1 MKPKTIIIAGLSILL
16 ILVACWLGFHS
27 RQNDSN
33 VRLTSISQ
41 LNSPEYKIGV
51 PQGAAAMTAIERAFP
66 DATIIYYNTNE
77 DGYLAV
83 QKGMIDA
90 FAYDKA
96 MMTFAA
102 ANLKGVEVLD
112 EVVDSIDIVVGISPK
127 RPDLVDDIN
136 AFIAEIKADGTYD
149 DMYDRWVNQAS
160 DVLPDIKPP
169 AHPTMALKAGTSG
182 GVVPMNYYDEN
193 LELTGFDVEFMQRL
207 AVYLNADLEISALSF
222 DGMMASLETG
232 RTDFVVSNLNATE
245 ERREVIIMSD
255 PIRSS
260 DTVFM
265 VKQGRFITDKK
276 QQITDKSQLAGK
288 KVGIV
293 TGTVFDSLLA
303 EHLPETIPEYFN
315 SLADEVAA
323 LQTGKISAILM
334 DEPVARDLMNTMDG
348 ITYLEDRLTEESY
361 AFAFNLNN
369 YDLQKKFN
377 QVLAELYA
385 EGIIT
390 EADARWFGK
399 DESAKVLPDIKLTG
413 ENGTLVYGTDYS
425 IGAPFDYVKDQ
436 KIVGYEVELMMHIC
450 DRLGYDLE
458 IVDMS
463 FPALIPALAAGSID
477 VAGNCITVTE
487 ERKQSVLF
495 SDPVYTG
502 GSVLTVVA
510 NSAVDPAESSFLSS
524 IKESFTRNI
533 ITESRYK
540 LLAKGLGVTLLI
552 SLLSTIFGTILGFVV
567 CLMRRSESQWANI
580 PALVFIRAIQGTPI
594 IVFLMILYYIV
605 FSSSGINGIVVA
617 IIGFSIN
624 FAAYVSEMM
633 RTGIEAVDK
642 GQLEAAAA
650 LGFNRIQVFQKI
662 TFPQAARHFLPV
674 FKGEFISMVKMTS
687 VVGYIAI
694 QDLTKMSDIIRS
706 RTYEAFFPL
715 ITTALI
721 YFIVATLL
729 ASLLTLIEIKI
740 DPKQRPRRVKGVTA
754 E

>member
-27 RQNDSN
+27 KQNDSN
-33 VRLTSISQ
+33 VRLTSIAQ
-41 LNSPEYKIGV
+41 LNSPEYRIGV
-51 PQGAAAMTAIERAFP
+51 PQGAAAMTAIEKAFP
-66 DATIIYYNTNE
+66 DATITYYNTTE

-112 EVVDSIDIVVGISPK
+112 DVIDSIDIVVGISPK

-160 DVLPDIKPP
+160 GVLPDIKPP
-169 AHPTMALKAGTSG
+169 AYPTMALKAGTSG

-193 LELTGFDVEFMQRL
+193 LELTGFDVEFMRRL

-232 RTDFVVSNLNATE
+232 RTDLVVSNLNATE
-245 ERREVIIMSD
+245 ERREMIIMSD
-255 PIRSS
+255 PIMSS
-260 DTVFM
+260 DTVLM
-265 VKQGRFITDKK
+265 VKQGRFITDKN
-276 QQITDKSQLAGK
+276 QQITDISQLAGK

-293 TGTVFDSLLA
+293 TGTVFDSVLA
-303 EHLPETIPEYFN
+303 EHLPEAIPEHFN

-334 DEPVARDLMNTMDG
+334 DEPVARDLVNTMAD
-348 ITYLEDRLTEESY
+348 ITYLEDKLTQESY
-361 AFAFNLNN
+361 AFALNLHNPS
-369 YDLQKKFN
+369 LQTKFN
-377 QVLAELYA
+377 QVLADLYA
-385 EGIIT
+385 EGIIA
-390 EADARWFGK
+390 EVDAKWFGK
-399 DESAKVLPDIKLTG
+399 DESAKLLPDITLTG
-413 ENGTLVYGTDYS
+413 ENGTIVYGTDCS
-425 IGAPFDYVKDQ
+425 IGVPFDYVKDQ
-436 KIVGYEVELMMHIC
+436 KIVGYEVELMMRIC

-458 IVDMS
+458 ITDMS
-463 FPALIPALAAGSID
+463 FAALIPALETGSID
-477 VAGNCITVTE
+477 VAGNCISVTE

-495 SDPVYTG
+495 SDPIYTG
-502 GSVLTVVA
+502 GTVVA
-510 NSAVDPAESSFLSS
+510 VANSSVYPAEGSFLSS
-524 IKESFTRNI
+524 IKNSFTRNF

-540 LLAKGLGVTLLI
+540 LLLKGLGVTLLI
-552 SLLSTIFGTILGFVV
+552 SLLSAVLGTILGFVV
-567 CLMRRSESQWANI
+567 CLMRRAESKWANI

-605 FSSSGINGIVVA
+605 FSSAGINGIVIA

-633 RTGIEAVDK
+633 RTGIEAVDQ

-674 FKGEFISMVKMTS
+674 FKGEFISMIKMTS

-721 YFIVATLL
+721 YFMVATLL

-740 DPKQRPRRVKGVTA
+740 DPKQRPRIVKGVTA

>member
-1 MKPKTIIIAGLSILL
+1 
-16 ILVACWLGFHS
+16 
-27 RQNDSN
+27 
-33 VRLTSISQ
+33 
-41 LNSPEYKIGV
+41 
-51 PQGAAAMTAIERAFP
+51 MTAVEKAFP
-66 DATIIYYNTNE
+66 DAQIVYFNLNE
-77 DGYLAV
+77 DGYLAL
-83 QKGMIDA
+83 QKGVIDA
-90 FAYDKA
+90 YAYDKN

-102 ANLKGVEVLD
+102 TSLEGVEVLD
-112 EVVDSIDIVVGISPK
+112 EVIDNIDIVVGISPK

-136 AFIAEIKADGTYD
+136 SFIAKIIADGTYA
-149 DMYDRWVNQAS
+149 DMFDRWFIKANG
-160 DVLPDIKPP
+160 VLPDIAPP
-169 AHPTMALKAGTSG
+169 ANPAMKLKACTSG
-182 GVVPMNYYDEN
+182 QEVPMSYYDEN
-193 LELTGFDVEFMQRL
+193 FELTGFDVEFMKRL
-207 AVYLNADLEISALSF
+207 AVYLNADLEITALNF
-222 DGMMASLETG
+222 DGMIASLEAGTA
-232 RTDFVVSNLNATE
+232 DIVVSNLNATE
-245 ERREVIIMSD
+245 ERRQKILVTD
-255 PIRSS
+255 PIMVSNI
-260 DTVFM
+260 VFM
-265 VKQGRFITDKK
+265 VKQGRFITDKY

-293 TGTVFDSLLA
+293 TGTVFDSVLA
-303 EHLPETIPEYFN
+303 EHLPEAIPEHFN

-334 DEPVARDLMNTMDG
+334 DEPVARDLVNTMAD
-348 ITYLEDRLTEESY
+348 ITYLEDKLTEESY
-361 AFAFNLNN
+361 AFAFNLHNH
-369 YDLQKKFN
+369 DLQKKFN

-385 EGIIT
+385 EGIIA

-413 ENGTLVYGTDYS
+413 ENGTLVYGTDCS
-425 IGAPFDYVKDQ
+425 IGVPFDYVKDQ
-436 KIVGYEVELMMHIC
+436 EIAGYEVELVMRVC

-463 FPALIPALAAGSID
+463 FPALLPALAAGNID
-477 VAGNCITVTE
+477 VAGSCITVTE

-502 GSVLTVVA
+502 GSVLTVLA
-510 NSAVDPAESSFLSS
+510 HSAVYPAESSLLSS
-524 IKESFTRNI
+524 IKESFTRNF

-540 LLAKGLGVTLLI
+540 LLLKGLGVTLLI
-552 SLLSTIFGTILGFVV
+552 SLLSAVFGTILGFVV

-580 PALVFIRAIQGTPI
+580 AAWVFIRAIQGTPI

-605 FSSSGINGIVVA
+605 FASSGVNGIAVA
-617 IIGFSIN
+617 IVGFSIN

-721 YFIVATLL
+721 YFMVATLL

-740 DPKQRPRRVKGVTA
+740 DPKQRPRRIKGVTA